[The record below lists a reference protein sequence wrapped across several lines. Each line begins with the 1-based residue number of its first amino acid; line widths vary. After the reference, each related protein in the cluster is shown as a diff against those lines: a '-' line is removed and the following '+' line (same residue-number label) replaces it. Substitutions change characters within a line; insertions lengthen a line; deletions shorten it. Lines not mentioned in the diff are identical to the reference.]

1 MQRKFR
7 PGKLFPAQPE
17 IAAHM
22 ENLWAQLKAITD
34 DLDQWDPTSQMSPKD
49 FKQLC
54 SRFLTNLVKDL
65 NIEGPENVSMAI
77 SAASLGNASSSSP
90 ALSSVSRRAEL
101 EAMKVP
107 AIRKLAT
114 KIGIKQAGLIRKKA
128 DLVQAILGE
137 ENIADAP
144 VVGERDVVDDSAVHD
159 RERLGFA
166 PTIITPYLHASVAH
180 FWEQRE
186 RLYLLGKFIGVPITH
201 KHISCSPGELSN
213 NKYNRVY
220 FQQSSRRLDGLEKEI
235 ICTAWRAIINTEDVE
250 RRTRVCPICTFTC
263 VRKLWM
269 TRHIS
274 TEHPGHLSDLTLQQ
288 Q

>member
-17 IAAHM
+17 IAPHM

-65 NIEGPENVSMAI
+65 NFEGPENVSMAI

-114 KIGIKQAGLIRKKA
+114 KIGICK
-128 DLVQAILGE
+128 LV
-137 ENIADAP
+137 
-144 VVGERDVVDDSAVHD
+144 
-159 RERLGFA
+159 
-166 PTIITPYLHASVAH
+166 
-180 FWEQRE
+180 
-186 RLYLLGKFIGVPITH
+186 
-201 KHISCSPGELSN
+201 
-213 NKYNRVY
+213 
-220 FQQSSRRLDGLEKEI
+220 
-235 ICTAWRAIINTEDVE
+235 
-250 RRTRVCPICTFTC
+250 
-263 VRKLWM
+263 
-269 TRHIS
+269 
-274 TEHPGHLSDLTLQQ
+274 
-288 Q
+288 

>member
-1 MQRKFR
+1 
-7 PGKLFPAQPE
+7 
-17 IAAHM
+17 M

-65 NIEGPENVSMAI
+65 NFEGPENVSMAI

-114 KIGIKQAGLIRKKA
+114 KIGIKQASMIRKKA
-128 DLVQAILGE
+128 DLVQAILGKE
-137 ENIADAP
+137 KIADAP

-201 KHISCSPGELSN
+201 KHISGNSQTTSTIECT
-213 NKYNRVY
+213 
-220 FQQSSRRLDGLEKEI
+220 FSSRAGGWTALRRRSSARLGGLSS
-235 ICTAWRAIINTEDVE
+235 T
-250 RRTRVCPICTFTC
+250 RRTLNAGRGCARFVHSHVSGSC
-263 VRKLWM
+263 
-269 TRHIS
+269 
-274 TEHPGHLSDLTLQQ
+274 G
-288 Q
+288 